1 MTSDLGIHDLTLLLR
16 GLLLGLGAA
25 VPIGPVN
32 VEIARRTLRHG
43 FKGGLLL
50 GLGAVT
56 ADVTY
61 AILTSLSL
69 RPVLTIQAFRLT
81 AGAIGAAL
89 LAFLGIMSLRAA
101 RRSAQ
106 TDLLDAAPAPVSA
119 HSHYVV
125 GLLMTLFNPF
135 TLMFWFVAVPGLVG
149 SLTETPG
156 RDLPVLCAGVAA
168 GATSWVIFFS
178 SLLAF
183 AGRWRKPWWTVAADA
198 AGGALLLAFALLTIW
213 KTLT

>member
-1 MTSDLGIHDLTLLLR
+1 VIDATLAFMLAR

-43 FKGGLLL
+43 FKGGFLL
-50 GLGAVT
+50 GLGASS
-56 ADVTY
+56 ADVIY

-69 RPVLTIQAFRLT
+69 RPVLAIQSFRLA
-81 AGAIGAAL
+81 AGVIGAL
-89 LAFLGIMSLRAA
+89 LLTFLATMSLRSAWQS
-101 RRSAQ
+101 RR
-106 TDLLDAAPAPVSA
+106 TDLLNAAPPKVSA

-149 SLTETPG
+149 SLTDTPG
-156 RDLPVLCAGVAA
+156 RDLPVLAVGVAA
-168 GATSWVIFFS
+168 GAISWVVFFTT
-178 SLLAF
+178 LLAF
-183 AGRWRKPWWTVAADA
+183 ASRWRRPWWTVAADA
-198 AGGALLLAFALLTIW
+198 VGGMLLLAFAALTLW
-213 KTLT
+213 KTVT